1 MKNKD
6 IFEELKKKGP
16 IFFVI
21 DGSSFIYRAYYAYQD
36 LKTSWGF
43 PTNAIYILLRLI
55 LKIIN
60 EKRPQYACFVIDG
73 KGPTFRHDI
82 DPEYKANR
90 LKMPEPLSAQLPVI
104 LEGVKFLGIK
114 TVVAESFEADDY
126 IASLCERIKTKHP
139 VVIVGSDK
147 DLFQLLNDNVI
158 IWDPS
163 GKNEKVITYQTIL
176 EEKGIEPT
184 LWPLYQALVGDSTD
198 NIKGVPGIGPKSAS
212 NIVRRFSTVDEIF
225 NNLEKLP
232 VSFQKKLHDK
242 LKDVKKYLQ
251 LTTLKKDIPIEES
264 IEEFKI
270 KKIDHQK
277 IRDFFEKY
285 EFRSLIKEIRFHP
298 YEDLSINI
306 EKNTENKITTGFP
319 LNELIK
325 ILQGKSIGIYI
336 KDNEI
341 IVGDTDHE
349 FKIDKKDNLIKILKN
364 AKLSFIPSLKELLYE
379 LDHIDIPLDNIF
391 DLSLC
396 AYLIDPEMR
405 NYSTENILKR
415 FGTHTS
421 NQNIC
426 SLLLQ
431 VGNYLIELLHQN
443 ELLHLYE
450 DIERPIVPILIQMEE
465 YGIKIDREKFKNF
478 LKEVTDTLNIL
489 TKNIYYHAGI
499 EFNIRS
505 SKQLAEVLFK
515 KLGLKSKKKTPKG
528 ELSTSMEVLESI
540 KDQHPIVEDILTYR
554 RLEKLRSTYLIPL
567 PKLADKNDRIHTNF
581 NQLATATGRLSSSD
595 PNLQNIPIRGEL
607 GAKMRSCFIAEKDH
621 VIISADYSQIELR
634 VLAHFSKDQYLI
646 DAFSKNMD
654 IHSSTAAALFDKA
667 PENITPDER
676 RKAKTINFG
685 LIYGMG
691 PLKLSRELEI
701 SMTEAKQFIEKY
713 FSKLTGVK
721 RFYDTV
727 EQDAK
732 KQEYVTTLAGRRR
745 LLPEINSRNQ
755 NLASQAKRMAI
766 NTVIQGSAADIIKM
780 AMIKI
785 AQDMK
790 LKEMG
795 VKLILQIHDEL
806 LFECPEGFAQEA
818 GNIIKKIMS
827 SVVKLD
833 VPLVV
838 DLGIGKN
845 WAQAH

>member
-21 DGSSFIYRAYYAYQD
+21 DGSSFIYRAYYAFQD

-90 LKMPEPLSAQLPVI
+90 LKMPEPLSAQIPII
-104 LEGVKFLGIK
+104 LKGVNLLGIK

-163 GKNEKVITYQTIL
+163 GKNEKIITYQNFVK
-176 EEKGIEPT
+176 EKGISPK
-184 LWPLYQALVGDSTD
+184 LWPLYQALVGDNTD
-198 NIKGVPGIGPKSAS
+198 NIKGIPGIGPKSAL
-212 NIVRRFSTVDEIF
+212 NIIKRFTSIDDIF
-225 NNLEKLP
+225 TNLHKLP
-232 VSFQKKLHDK
+232 ASYQKKLK
-242 LKDVKKYLQ
+242 GQIENVQNYLK
-251 LTTLKKDIPIEES
+251 LTTLKKDIPIEEKL
-264 IEEFKI
+264 EDFKVKEIITGEI
-270 KKIDHQK
+270 KN
-277 IRDFFEKY
+277 FFEKY
-285 EFRSLIKEIRFHP
+285 EFKSLLKELYTFPKSNNVKIQQSP
-298 YEDLSINI
+298 EQM
-306 EKNTENKITTGFP
+306 TEISSLEEIHKHF
-319 LNELIK
+319 
-325 ILQGKSIGIYI
+325 QGKNVGVYI
-336 KDNEI
+336 KDGV
-341 IVGDTDHE
+341 IVGNGDVE
-349 FKIDKKDNLIKILKN
+349 FKISQKDHLIEIIKNSKIN
-364 AKLSFIPSLKELLYE
+364 FVSSLKEVIYF
-379 LDHIDIPLDNIF
+379 LDHTNIPLDNIF

-405 NYSTENILKR
+405 NYTLENLLSR
-415 FGTHTS
+415 FGTNSLSKNTS
-421 NQNIC
+421 SALID
-426 SLLLQ
+426 
-431 VGNYLIELLHQN
+431 VGKYLIELLEQN
-443 ELLHLYE
+443 ELLNLYE
-450 DIERPIVPILIQMEE
+450 EIERPIVPILIQMEK
-465 YGIKIDREKFKNF
+465 YGIKIDKEKFKQF
-478 LKEVTDTLNIL
+478 LDEVSEQLKTLTN
-489 TKNIYYHAGI
+489 NIYHYAGI

-505 SKQLAEVLFK
+505 SKQLSEILFHK
-515 KLGLKSKKKTPKG
+515 MGLKSQKKTPKG
-528 ELSTSMEVLESI
+528 ELSTSMEVLEAI
-540 KDQHPIVEDILTYR
+540 KDQHPIVREILTYR

-567 PKLADKNDRIHTNF
+567 PKLADKNNRIHTNF

-595 PNLQNIPIRGEL
+595 PNLQNIPIKGDL
-607 GAKMRSCFIAEKDH
+607 GFKMRSCFIAEKSH
-621 VIISADYSQIELR
+621 VLISADYSQIELR
-634 VLAHFSKDQYLI
+634 VLAHFSKDEYLI
-646 DAFSKNMD
+646 EAFSKNMD
-654 IHSSTAAALFDKA
+654 IHTSTAAALFDKT

-701 SMTEAKQFIEKY
+701 SLKDAKQFIEKY
-713 FSKLTGVK
+713 FSKLIGVK
-721 RFYDTV
+721 EFYEMV
-727 EQDAK
+727 EQEAK
-732 KQEYVTTLAGRRR
+732 KHEYVTTLAGRRR
-745 LLPEINSRNQ
+745 LLPDINSRNQ
-755 NLASQAKRMAI
+755 NLAAQAKRMAI

-780 AMIKI
+780 AMIDVVNSREL
-785 AQDMK
+785 Q
-790 LKEMG
+790 EMG

-806 LFECPEGFAQEA
+806 LFECPEDKAKKASE
-818 GNIIKKIMS
+818 IIMGKMAN
-827 SVVKLD
+827 VVQLE
-833 VPLVV
+833 VPLLV